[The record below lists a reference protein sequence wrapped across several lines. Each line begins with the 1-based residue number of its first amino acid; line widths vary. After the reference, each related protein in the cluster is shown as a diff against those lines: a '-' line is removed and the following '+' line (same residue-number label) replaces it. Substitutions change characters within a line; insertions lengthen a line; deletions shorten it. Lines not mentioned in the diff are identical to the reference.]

1 MTAYNISSYAGLKTI
16 KDDLAGDYTLTAD
29 INASDSE
36 EENAYAGGYYGFE
49 PIGTVATPFTGTF
62 DGGGFTISNLYI
74 NRSATQYVGLF
85 GVVTKADGFI
95 KDVRFANANITA
107 SDIAGILAGQING
120 TSGHPNLISD
130 CVVDGTVSS
139 TTITGGLVGW
149 STYSTFTDCSS
160 SITLTSAAAYGP
172 FGGLIGYAASVICT
186 TCYSTG
192 TIDVSGT
199 TSGGCYFG
207 GFIGQTYSLSC
218 TFTSCYSTVSVID
231 DVITSGAGVSYD
243 GGFVGYDGT
252 GTYTYCHAIGLV
264 VSTNTY
270 SVSIGGFAGWLDGNA
285 SQCAAL
291 GDVNCN
297 TASGAST
304 SSSVGGFAG
313 QIVTSTVANC
323 YAQGD
328 VCKTGIGNPTNG
340 FRVGGFVGAFGAT
353 ITITNSYSTGYVFPT
368 ATRSGG
374 FAGYDGN
381 DAVSMT
387 TCYWDK
393 TTSGMATSYV
403 AGGVANGKTTAEM
416 KTLATFTG
424 WNFTTIWDL
433 LSYTLGATDPST
445 LTIWP
450 SATGDYDKFL
460 EGTKD
465 ADSFQT
471 DIPSTND
478 IRWIDSQEALLI
490 GTAGDEWKLA
500 SNKLDTPL
508 SPTNHG
514 AKRQSGYGSAYMQ
527 AINVNEV
534 IIFVDFVKRKV
545 REMSFNQTTEKYICP
560 DMTALSE
567 HITAGQIKWMAYQ
580 KNPDSIL
587 WVGLETGDVLG
598 FVYDREQ
605 NVTAWFKVLLG
616 GDAVCQSGCVI
627 PGETE
632 DEVYLVV
639 NRTIT
644 GSTVY
649 AGEDEV
655 HVGDDLVVKGG
666 GDKVYLERFAARE
679 FTLKADAFFVDC
691 GVSFD
696 TPGADVDY
704 EVYAGSNP
712 IYSGT
717 DQVVMAVFDST
728 APVSAITG
736 LDHLEGETVKVLGD
750 GVVADDAVVS
760 EGEVTVK
767 IGGVETAVS
776 KAQVGKSYTSKLQPM
791 RLVLGDSMGKK
802 TRVNKLVISL
812 LDTGAAKYGPDD
824 DNMHDID
831 LAEVGLTNTSEI
843 TGLFTG
849 ETEVSQA
856 AGFDPLNPIIISSDK
871 PLPLTVRCI
880 VADIDRTG

>member
-29 INASDSE
+29 INASNSE

-49 PIGTVATPFTGTF
+49 PIGTVAAPFTGTF

-74 NRSATQYVGLF
+74 NRPATQYVGLF

-107 SDIAGILAGQING
+107 LNIAGILAGQLNG

-207 GFIGQTYSLSC
+207 GFIGQTYSSSC
-218 TFTSCYSTVSVID
+218 TFTSCYSTVSIID
-231 DVITSGAGVSYD
+231 NMATSSTGYSAS

-252 GTYTYCHAIGLV
+252 GGYTYCHAIGSIVSSNPHSV
-264 VSTNTY
+264 VAGGFGGWLATSSTIQCAAIGNVNCKTATGPTIR
-270 SVSIGGFAGWLDGNA
+270 IGGF
-285 SQCAAL
+285 S
-291 GDVNCN
+291 
-297 TASGAST
+297 
-304 SSSVGGFAG
+304 G
-313 QIVTSTVANC
+313 QIVLSTITNC
-323 YAQGD
+323 YARGD
-328 VCKTGIGNPTNG
+328 VCKTGIGTG
-340 FRVGGFVGAFGAT
+340 DYYVGGFVGSLGTSVT
-353 ITITNSYSTGYVFPT
+353 ITKSYSKGYVFPS
-368 ATRSGG
+368 ALYSGG
-374 FAGYDGN
+374 FSGYSTGI
-381 DAVSMT
+381 SMT
-387 TCYWDK
+387 TCYWD
-393 TTSGMATSYV
+393 TQTSGKATSS
-403 AGGVANGKTTAEM
+403 GVADSAAGKTTAQM
-416 KTLATFTG
+416 KTLSTFTG
-424 WNFTTIWDL
+424 WDFTTIWDL
-433 LSYTLGATDPST
+433 LSYSLGATDPST

-450 SATGDYDKFL
+450 SATGDYDKFA

-514 AKRQSGYGSAYMQ
+514 AKRQSGHGSAYMQ

-534 IIFVDFVKRKV
+534 ILFSDFVGRKI
-545 REMSFNQTTEKYICP
+545 REMSFDSTKDKYICP

-567 HITAGQIKWMAYQ
+567 HVTAGKVKWMAYQ
-580 KNPDSIL
+580 RNPDSIL
-587 WVGLETGDVLG
+587 WVGLETGDVRG

-655 HVGDDLVVKGG
+655 YAGGDLVVKGG

-679 FTLKADAFFVDC
+679 LTTMADSFFVDC
-691 GVSFD
+691 GASFD

-704 EVYAGSNP
+704 EVYADSNP
-712 IYSGT
+712 VYSGT
-717 DQVVMAVFDST
+717 NQVVMAVFDST